1 MSISS
6 HGFTLLYLI
15 FLIIGTIERVKYT
28 FTSPKLNKIGHIYY
42 HWTFIVLLIIYVLI
56 VLFSI
61 IEYFI
66 IVKAVNPYVSITGL
80 FIFLSGVCL
89 RRKAGADLGYNWS
102 FHIEIKEKQE
112 LIAGGIYRYLKHPYY
127 LGVMLELV
135 GVCMIANAFYSLSLV
150 FFVQLPLLAIRT
162 FLEEKTLVNY
172 FGDRYEKYRFG
183 KLF

>member
-1 MSISS
+1 MPISYQ
-6 HGFTLLYLI
+6 GFTLLYLI
-15 FLIIGTIERVKYT
+15 FIIIGTIERVKYT
-28 FTSPKLNKIGHIYY
+28 FTNSKSNKMGRIYY
-42 HWTFIVLLIIYVLI
+42 NWTFVVLLIIYISI

-61 IEYFI
+61 IEYFV
-66 IVKAVNPYVSITGL
+66 IVEVVNPYVSISGF

-89 RRKAGADLGYNWS
+89 RRKAGVDLGYNWS

-127 LGVMLELV
+127 LGVMLELA
-135 GVCMIANAFYSLSLV
+135 GVCMIANAFYSLLMV
-150 FFVQLPLLAIRT
+150 FFVQLPLLAIRI

>member
-28 FTSPKLNKIGHIYY
+28 FSSTKLKKIGHIYY
-42 HWTFIVLLIIYVLI
+42 NWTFIVLLIIYVLI

>member
-1 MSISS
+1 MSIPFQ
-6 HGFTLLYLI
+6 GFTLLYLI

-28 FTSPKLNKIGHIYY
+28 FTNSKSNKIGRIYY
-42 HWTFIVLLIIYVLI
+42 SWTFIVLLIIYISI

-61 IEYFI
+61 IEYFV
-66 IVKAVNPYVSITGL
+66 IVKTVNPYVSISGF

-89 RRKAGADLGYNWS
+89 RRKSGADLSYNWS

-112 LIAGGIYRYLKHPYY
+112 LITGGIYRYLKHPYY
-127 LGVMLELV
+127 LGVILELA

-150 FFVQLPLLAIRT
+150 FFVQLPLLAIRI
-162 FLEEKTLVNY
+162 FLEEKTLINY
-172 FGDRYEKYRFG
+172 FGDRYGKYKSG